1 MDIVTH
7 GVMGVVIAAPF
18 AANHPEAAAAFIMGS
33 VLPDADALSRVGGK
47 RTFLKCHQ
55 TYTHSLPIIAVITL
69 VAYGIFDLL
78 GFPDYRIA
86 ASLGLGMVFHSLLDY
101 SNTYG
106 ITLLAPFSEKRFCRE
121 WVFFIDLPVIV
132 VSLGALA
139 LVWRSF
145 QSGRFPEAWVS
156 YSYLGFLVAYWVI
169 RIWLRSRAARLA
181 PEGTL
186 SLLPT
191 AFIPWKFLGAR
202 RVREQVHLFDLSALD
217 GSLANE
223 ALQDVHDQTYEA
235 VLEQIP
241 EFRRMRT
248 LSPLYHTVE
257 VEVRDKGVVLTCR
270 DLRTRN
276 FNTRFGELT
285 VTLDAAG
292 TLQGVSFYV

>member
-7 GVMGVVIAAPF
+7 GVMGVVIAAPL
-18 AANHPEAAAAFIMGS
+18 AANHPEAAAAFILGS
-33 VLPDADALSRVGGK
+33 VLPDADALSRLGGK
-47 RTFLKCHQ
+47 RAFLKCHQ
-55 TYTHSLPIIAVITL
+55 TYTHSLPIIAVVAL

-86 ASLGLGMVFHSLLDY
+86 AGLALGMVFHSLLDY

-106 ITLLAPFSEKRFCRE
+106 ITLLAPFSAKRFCRE
-121 WVFFIDLPVIV
+121 WVFFIDLPLIV
-132 VSLGALA
+132 VSLGALVP
-139 LVWRSF
+139 VWRSF

-223 ALQDVHDQTYEA
+223 AFQDVHDQTYEA

-241 EFRRMRT
+241 EFYRMRT
-248 LSPLYHTVE
+248 LSPLYHVVE
-257 VEVRDKGVVLTCR
+257 VGVRDKGVVLTCR

-285 VTLDAAG
+285 VALDAAG
-292 TLQGVSFYV
+292 KLQGISFHV

>member
-1 MDIVTH
+1 MDTVTH
-7 GVMGVVIAAPF
+7 GVMGVVIAAPL
-18 AANHPEAAAAFIMGS
+18 AANHPEAAAAFMVGS
-33 VLPDADALSRVGGK
+33 VLPDADALSRVAGK
-47 RTFLKCHQ
+47 SSFLKCHQ

-86 ASLGLGMVFHSLLDY
+86 AGLGLGMVFHSLLDY

-106 ITLLAPFSEKRFCRE
+106 ITLLAPFSEKRVCRE

-139 LVWRSF
+139 PVWRSF
-145 QSGRFPEAWVS
+145 QRGRFPEAWVS
-156 YSYLGFLVAYWVI
+156 YSYLGFLVAYWLI

-202 RVREQVHLFDLSALD
+202 RAREQVHLFDLNALD

-223 ALQDVHDQTYEA
+223 AFQDVHDQTYETA
-235 VLEQIP
+235 LEQIP

-248 LSPLYHTVE
+248 LSPLYHAVE

-292 TLQGVSFYV
+292 TAQGVSFHV

>member
-7 GVMGVVIAAPF
+7 GVMGVVIAAPL
-18 AANHPEAAAAFIMGS
+18 AANHPEAAAAFILGS
-33 VLPDADALSRVGGK
+33 VLPDADALSRLGGK
-47 RTFLKCHQ
+47 RAFLKCHQ
-55 TYTHSLPIIAVITL
+55 TYTHSLPIIAVVAL

-86 ASLGLGMVFHSLLDY
+86 AGLALGMVFHSVLDY

-106 ITLLAPFSEKRFCRE
+106 ITLLAPFSAKRFCRE
-121 WVFFIDLPVIV
+121 WVFFIDLPLIV
-132 VSLGALA
+132 VSLGALVP
-139 LVWRSF
+139 VWRSF

-223 ALQDVHDQTYEA
+223 AFQDVHDQTYEA

-241 EFRRMRT
+241 EFYRMRT
-248 LSPLYHTVE
+248 LSPLYHVVE
-257 VEVRDKGVVLTCR
+257 VGVRDKGVVLTCR

-285 VTLDAAG
+285 VALDAAG
-292 TLQGVSFYV
+292 KLQGISFHV